1 MKLSLV
7 ISTTDAA
14 FNSLAFK
21 GDLVKGIELAKKIGY
36 DGVEI
41 AIRDPKLADVNLI
54 KKVVLDFKIQ
64 VVAIGTGQAY
74 LAEGLNLIDEDENI
88 RKKAFER
95 LIDHINFASIFG
107 AKVIIGFI
115 RGKKKNRDE
124 KQVQKLFIEQI
135 AKLADYAQL
144 LSVQLVIEPLNRYEI
159 DFLNTL
165 DETYEL
171 VKVLNHDSVGILA
184 DTFHMNIEEP
194 RIEESLEKVKDKLYH
209 FHVADSN
216 RWAPGA
222 GHIDFG
228 SIIRT
233 LRKIGYNSFLSV
245 ECLPLPGGAEK
256 AARLAYETL
265 KNIILDFE
273 KISKTLEQT

>member
-7 ISTTDAA
+7 ISTADAA

-41 AIRDPKLADVNLI
+41 AIRDPKVAEVELI
-54 KKVVLDFKIQ
+54 KQVVSDSKMQ

-74 LAEGLNLIDEDENI
+74 LAEGLNLIDEDEGI
-88 RKKAFER
+88 RKKTFER
-95 LIDHINFASIFG
+95 LIDHISFASIFG

-115 RGKKKNRDE
+115 RGRRKNRSE
-124 KQVQKLFIEQI
+124 EQVRELFAEQI
-135 AKLADYAQL
+135 VKLANYARPF
-144 LSVQLVIEPLNRYEI
+144 SVQLVIEPLNRYEI

-171 VKVLNHDSVGILA
+171 VRGLKCDNVGILA

-194 RIEESLEKVKDKLYH
+194 RIEESLEKVRDKLYH

-228 SIIRT
+228 AIVKT
-233 LRKIGYNSFLSV
+233 LQKIGYKGFVSV
-245 ECLPLPGGAEK
+245 ECLPLPDGAEE
-256 AARLAYETL
+256 AAKLAYKTL
-265 KNIILDFE
+265 KNIVLGCKD
-273 KISKTLEQT
+273 IS